1 MTDTQR
7 TSGLVL
13 VATADDWIGRSV
25 ATVLEAEGYTV
36 ARTGSGRQGLDLARR
51 LNPDAILVEDS
62 LSDVSGSEVCRA
74 LRDDPLFD
82 HATPLFLTAHAPVA
96 HAVRTRAYQSG
107 AWEYCSQPIDAE
119 ALLLKLRTFTRARR
133 ELHQARAELV
143 IDPITGLYSEIGL
156 NHWAAHLGALA
167 SRRHEPFACVAVM
180 PESLDD
186 RAADGDEPSPEV
198 LNYLADVCR
207 THSRRS
213 DVIGYLGKWQFV
225 ILAPGTD
232 SLGVMGF
239 VARLREVLGKSLT
252 PPAAGRFTSS
262 LHAGYCAV
270 HDFAAT
276 ALEPTELLRR
286 AETALRHARASAE
299 RDGVFSFDEL
309 PVS

>member
-1 MTDTQR
+1 MTETQR

-25 ATVLEAEGYTV
+25 ATVLEADGYSV
-36 ARTGSGRQGLDLARR
+36 VRTASGRQALDLARR
-51 LNPDAILVEDS
+51 MNPDALLVGDS
-62 LSDVSGSEVCRA
+62 LPDVSGTEVCRA

-82 HATPLFLTAHAPVA
+82 HATPIFLTAHAPVA
-96 HAVRTRAYQSG
+96 HAVRSRAYLAG
-107 AWEYCSQPIDAE
+107 AWDYCSQPIDAE
-119 ALLLKLRTFTRARR
+119 SLLCKLRTFTRARR
-133 ELHQARAELV
+133 ELTQARSELV
-143 IDPITGLYSEIGL
+143 IDPTTGLYSEIGL
-156 NHWAAHLGALA
+156 QHWAEHLGALA
-167 SRRHEPFACVAVM
+167 GRRHEPFACVAVM
-180 PESLDD
+180 PDSAED
-186 RAADGDEPSPEV
+186 RAGDDDEPSPEV

-213 DVIGYLGKWQFV
+213 DVIGYLGKWQFA
-225 ILAPGTD
+225 ILAPATD

-270 HDFAAT
+270 QDYAAA
-276 ALEPTELLRR
+276 ALEPTEILRR
-286 AETALRHARASAE
+286 AEAALRHARSSAE

-309 PVS
+309 PVN